1 MIKNFHSVVVLFIVF
16 TAINSCSLEYQDSS
30 YISLIKE
37 MHKIEC
43 DALKKS
49 GVTFQVNSSNI
60 YGFRSIAFDKIMTKP
75 DAKLIAHWEDL
86 NHQLA
91 VIEHYMD
98 EGDKKDFQNNFTEV
112 YLATCE

>member
-1 MIKNFHSVVVLFIVF
+1 MKPLLSVVVFLIVF
-16 TAINSCSLEYQDSS
+16 TAINSCSLKNQDSS
-30 YISLIKE
+30 YINLIKE

-60 YGFRSIAFDKIMTKP
+60 YGFRSVAFDKIMTKP

-98 EGDKKDFQNNFTEV
+98 DGDKKDFQNNFEKV

>member
-1 MIKNFHSVVVLFIVF
+1 
-16 TAINSCSLEYQDSS
+16 
-30 YISLIKE
+30 
-37 MHKIEC
+37 
-43 DALKKS
+43 
-49 GVTFQVNSSNI
+49 
-60 YGFRSIAFDKIMTKP
+60 MTKP